1 MASVSVASR
10 PMASARRGSSPSV
23 PPWPSGRAATRTRPF
38 SVRSIFDTFM
48 IQSIP
53 RSWRSEPWLTVQ
65 PWLSSPSR
73 FSSGTSTSV
82 KKTSLKSA
90 WCGSVSSG
98 RGRHTMPGVRMS
110 MISVLMPRC
119 LGASG
124 SVRT

>member
-1 MASVSVASR
+1 MR
-10 PMASARRGSSPSV
+10 TSPL
-23 PPWPSGRAATRTRPF
+23 
-38 SVRSIFDTFM
+38 SVRSIFDTYM

-65 PWLSSPSR
+65 PWLRSPSR
-73 FSSGTSTSV
+73 FSVGTSTSV

-98 RGRHTMPGVRMS
+98 SGRQVMPGVRMS
-110 MISVLMPRC
+110 MMSTLMPRC
-119 LGASG
+119 FGASG